1 MTDKTEVM
9 ELSSVMNTWKI
20 DTTDGRSE
28 YISAPNF
35 RLCSTSC
42 AFQFYEKDAEG
53 VIHTKALFMQ
63 GHVISIIK
71 CIK

>member
-28 YISAPNF
+28 YISATNF
-35 RLCSTSC
+35 RLCTNTLG
-42 AFQFYEKDAEG
+42 FQFYDKDAEG

-63 GHVISIIK
+63 GHVVSIIK